1 MPTTSANR
9 TRDPSK
15 KAAENLGLRP
25 HGHRNRVSHKEICRF
40 IERTVSLSQG
50 VRRQRLVQNMMYKYQ
65 SPEQNSNQWP
75 HSRGN

>member
-25 HGHRNRVSHKEICRF
+25 HGHGIVLDTKKSADLLNGLSVSRKEYVVKDWYRI
-40 IERTVSLSQG
+40 
-50 VRRQRLVQNMMYKYQ
+50 
-65 SPEQNSNQWP
+65 
-75 HSRGN
+75 